1 MATGF
6 KKRAVSDDRVAAVE
20 SVSANIPIVGDP
32 RMTPSEIG
40 PADIRPVQIPPGV
53 GSSQERTAVPSDYQ
67 VGNVYDVPVG
77 LIKSNPFNPRAVL
90 SIRVAPILLGSLH
103 KNIVTSVEE

>member
-32 RMTPSEIG
+32 RMTPFDIC
-40 PADIRPVQIPPGV
+40 PAYIRPV
-53 GSSQERTAVPSDYQ
+53 
-67 VGNVYDVPVG
+67 
-77 LIKSNPFNPRAVL
+77 
-90 SIRVAPILLGSLH
+90 
-103 KNIVTSVEE
+103 

>member
-40 PADIRPVQIPPGV
+40 PADIRPVQIPRELV
-53 GSSQERTAVPSDYQ
+53 RAK
-67 VGNVYDVPVG
+67 NG
-77 LIKSNPFNPRAVL
+77 LR
-90 SIRVAPILLGSLH
+90 SLQ
-103 KNIVTSVEE
+103 TTR